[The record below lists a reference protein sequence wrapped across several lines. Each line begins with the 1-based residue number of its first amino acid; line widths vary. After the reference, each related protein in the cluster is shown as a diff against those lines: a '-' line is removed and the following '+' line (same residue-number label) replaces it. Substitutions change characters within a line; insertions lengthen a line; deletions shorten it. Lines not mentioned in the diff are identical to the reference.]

1 MAVNSVTVIGNLG
14 ATPEVR
20 SFPSGQSV
28 ANISLATT
36 ERFTDRNG
44 GKQQR
49 TEWHRIVAFGKL
61 AETCGKYLSKG
72 RQVYVEGRLTTRAYD
87 AKDGSGKRYRTQIVA
102 RQIRFLGRS
111 ADATAQPASTAA
123 PF

>member
-20 SFPSGQSV
+20 SLPSGQSV

-61 AETCGKYLSKG
+61 AETCGQYLSKG
-72 RQVYVEGRLTTRAYD
+72 RQVYVEGRLTSPAPGTIILACVWRITD
-87 AKDGSGKRYRTQIVA
+87 FPRISNSRTHTVLSHLNQVN
-102 RQIRFLGRS
+102 
-111 ADATAQPASTAA
+111 P
-123 PF
+123 